1 MFVWAGD
8 GVVAKGPAYG
18 MRSIRVDGNDTLAMY
33 ATVKAA
39 RKMAVEESRPILIE
53 VKAYQLL
60 LTLLKSTI
68 PSLLSISTD
77 KHKDLRC

>member
-1 MFVWAGD
+1 M
-8 GVVAKGPAYG
+8 VAKGQAYG

-53 VKAYQLL
+53 VNKANI
-60 LTLLKSTI
+60 TI
-68 PSLLSISTD
+68 P
-77 KHKDLRC
+77 